1 MCVNGATITQFV
13 GNAFSPKPIFPPFV
27 CLEQKNL
34 ISCIHQIFTA
44 MDALQL
50 LSSPTVQIKFVV
62 HLFPL
67 WHTASLSVVVFSA
80 FIIIA
85 KKQAA
90 VSGSYTYIIK

>member
-1 MCVNGATITQFV
+1 
-13 GNAFSPKPIFPPFV
+13 
-27 CLEQKNL
+27 
-34 ISCIHQIFTA
+34 

-50 LSSPTVQIKFVV
+50 LFSPTVQIKFVV

>member
-1 MCVNGATITQFV
+1 
-13 GNAFSPKPIFPPFV
+13 
-27 CLEQKNL
+27 
-34 ISCIHQIFTA
+34 